1 MCVSH
6 VLITY
11 HHHRNMYLV
20 DQTAL
25 HYVVVRQLLPILQ
38 YKIEIHVVLFIK
50 FYYFHF
56 FMIGFKGCNRKF
68 HSKKLSPIFF
78 YYYKKWQSVW
88 QIAVMLKFCLSSRKN
103 KRVSSPFYFIIFS
116 VKEVNLFLYILPKF
130 RFLIQYNF
138 FLSFQENSWKP
149 GWSTL

>member
-25 HYVVVRQLLPILQ
+25 HNVVVRQLLPILQ

-56 FMIGFKGCNRKF
+56 FMIGFEGCNRKF
-68 HSKKLSPIFF
+68 HVNF
-78 YYYKKWQSVW
+78 Q
-88 QIAVMLKFCLSSRKN
+88 KN
-103 KRVSSPFYFIIFS
+103 YHQYFFIIIKS
-116 VKEVNLFLYILPKF
+116 DRASDKSQLC
-130 RFLIQYNF
+130 
-138 FLSFQENSWKP
+138 
-149 GWSTL
+149 